1 MSKLEQLDKKAE
13 STMLLPHEVD
23 IKHCLNVW
31 LIQQLREEEIRW
43 FQRSKANNL
52 LQGDNNTKYFHMV
65 ANGKESEI
73 EDFLVRGG

>member
-23 IKHCLNVW
+23 IKHCLNAW

-52 LQGDNNTKYFHMV
+52 LQGGNNTKYFHMV
-65 ANGKESEI
+65 ANGKNQKLRI
-73 EDFLVRGG
+73 F